1 LLKHIFGKSLQ
12 IKFLPKKKKK
22 DLKAIFF
29 KYNPIQALWLYI
41 RVKRKVQI
49 IAIWWGHSNKK

>member
-1 LLKHIFGKSLQ
+1 LLKPAFKKLKKGTFTK
-12 IKFLPKKKKK
+12 KKKKK

-29 KYNPIQALWLYI
+29 KCNSIQALQLYV

-49 IAIWWGHSNKK
+49 IAIC

>member
-1 LLKHIFGKSLQ
+1 M
-12 IKFLPKKKKK
+12 KFLPKKKKE

-29 KYNPIQALWLYI
+29 KYNSIQALHLYI